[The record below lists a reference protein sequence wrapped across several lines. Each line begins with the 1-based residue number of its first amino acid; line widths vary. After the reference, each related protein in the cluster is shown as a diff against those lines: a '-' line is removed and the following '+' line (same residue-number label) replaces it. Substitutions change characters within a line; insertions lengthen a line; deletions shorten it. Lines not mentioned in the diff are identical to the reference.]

1 MIQAPAETIA
11 NVAGRQSNGGRPA
24 LFDRPNWSPDSPAG
38 RLFSTTPPA
47 GGETALERACLRAA
61 EERSG
66 LFARSFALLPE
77 RERERAALLLALTD
91 VLFAT
96 ATGPGSIESR
106 IEDLDRIAFAIAR
119 ALRGEGGATPGESF
133 ALRFG
138 AESRR
143 RGFTRRALD
152 DLFDAARGCAR
163 RRRPETPEELAL
175 RAQYLAEA
183 FITALFGVEP
193 TPAVVDLGAGLLR
206 LLALQSLATDL
217 RSLHCP
223 LPESELA
230 EPVQYRTPDEIGV
243 AVERECAELRKLL
256 LKGARAAGEVPL
268 SFRRPVAFLLPVA
281 LTLLGLLE
289 DRPSELAR
297 RTPTVGK
304 WALRRAYWRARY
316 TPLV

>member
-11 NVAGRQSNGGRPA
+11 NVAGRQRSGGRPA

-38 RLFSTTPPA
+38 RLFSNAAA
-47 GGETALERACLRAA
+47 GGDTALLRGCLRAA
-61 EERSG
+61 EERAG
-66 LFARSFALLPE
+66 PFARALALLPE
-77 RERERAALLLALTD
+77 REQERAALLLALAD
-91 VLFAT
+91 ALFAT
-96 ATGPGSIESR
+96 ANGPGTPEAR

-119 ALRGEGGATPGESF
+119 ALRGDNGVGPGEGF

-152 DLFDAARGCAR
+152 DLFDAARVCAR
-163 RRRPETPEELAL
+163 RRRPETPEELEQ
-175 RAQYLAEA
+175 RAQLLAEA
-183 FITALFGVEP
+183 FTTALFGAEP
-193 TPAVVDLGAGLLR
+193 TPAVIDLGAGLLR
-206 LLALQSLATDL
+206 LLALQALAADL
-217 RSLHCP
+217 RSHHCP

-230 EPVQYRTPDEIGV
+230 EPIQYRTPEEIGA

-268 SFRRPVAFLLPVA
+268 SFRRPVAFVLPVA
-281 LTLLGLLE
+281 LSLLGLLE
-289 DRPSELAR
+289 DRPPELAR
-297 RTPTVGK
+297 HTPKVGK

-316 TPLV
+316 TPLG

>member
-1 MIQAPAETIA
+1 MISAPAETIA
-11 NVAGRQSNGGRPA
+11 NVAGRHRNGGRPA

-38 RLFSTTPPA
+38 RLFSTTSPA
-47 GGETALERACLRAA
+47 GGESALERACLRAA
-61 EERSG
+61 EERCG
-66 LFARSFALLPE
+66 LFARALALLPE
-77 RERERAALLLALTD
+77 RERERAALLLALAD

-96 ATGPGSIESR
+96 ATGPGSTESR
-106 IEDLDRIAFAIAR
+106 VEDLDRIAFAIAR
-119 ALRGEGGATPGESF
+119 ALRGEGGASDGESF

-175 RAQYLAEA
+175 RAQSLAEA
-183 FITALFGVEP
+183 FTTALFGAVP

-206 LLALQSLATDL
+206 LSALQALATDL
-217 RSLHCP
+217 RSQYCP

-230 EPVQYRTPDEIGV
+230 EPVQYRTPDEVGV

-304 WALRRAYWRARY
+304 WTLRRAYWRARY
-316 TPLV
+316 TPLG